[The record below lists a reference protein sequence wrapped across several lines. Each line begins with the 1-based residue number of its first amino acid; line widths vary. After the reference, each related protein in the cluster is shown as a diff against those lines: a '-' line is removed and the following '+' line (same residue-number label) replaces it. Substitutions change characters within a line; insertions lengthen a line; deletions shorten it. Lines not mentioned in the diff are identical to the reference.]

1 MGIRWGVWF
10 EPVQPVRRL
19 CELASLAENL
29 GAEVCLVADEGTE
42 RDLHVAMTAILMS
55 TEAMIV
61 GPGIT
66 NPFSRH
72 PVTSAAAVATLE
84 ELAPGRVWQGYGVGG
99 SRVLG
104 PLGIDPPRPYTA
116 LKQAVEINQTLLAGQ
131 AAGPARLGWEVSPV
145 PLAMAGRGPRVQHLA
160 ATTADWVLLSAKA
173 VPELPA
179 AAERIRGARPQ
190 HPARIAW
197 SSYMA
202 YDPEQRRRVLPHFTY
217 MAVDAPPDIREAA
230 GLDDTTA
237 AAVRSLMLEGRMEE
251 AAELLPDSMVD
262 VYAVAGTPEE
272 CSRII
277 SANRDHFDLFLLPM
291 NDLADCEN
299 HIRTVALIL
308 ERASRL

>member
-19 CELASLAENL
+19 CELARLAENL

-55 TEAMIV
+55 TEVMVV

-72 PVTSAAAVATLE
+72 PVTSAAAIATLD

-99 SRVLG
+99 SRVLE
-104 PLGIDPPRPYTA
+104 PLGVDPPRPYTA
-116 LKQAVEINQTLLAGQ
+116 MREAVEINQTLLSGES
-131 AAGPARLGWEVSPV
+131 AGPARLGWDVSPV

-160 ATTADWVLLSAKA
+160 ATIADWVLLSAKA
-173 VPELPA
+173 VSELPA
-179 AAERIRGARPQ
+179 AAERIRGARPGR
-190 HPARIAW
+190 PAGIAW

-230 GLDDTTA
+230 GLDDDTA
-237 AAVRSLMLEGRMEE
+237 GRVRSLMLEGRMDE
-251 AAELLPDSMVD
+251 AASLLPDSMVD
-262 VYAVAGTPEE
+262 VYAVAGDHEE
-272 CSRII
+272 CGRII
-277 SANRDHFDLFLLPM
+277 AANREYFDLFLLPM

-299 HIRTVALIL
+299 HIRTVAAIL
-308 ERASRL
+308 HRAAG